1 MTYTHGH
8 HESVLRSHTWRTA
21 ENSAAYLVPF
31 LRPGQRLLDV
41 GCGPGTITADLALL
55 VAPGEVTGVDAAA
68 DVVAQAQEHAR
79 GLGVENLHFE
89 VADLFDLG
97 FPDAS
102 FDVIHLHQVLQHLA
116 DPVAALVELR
126 RVLAPEGV
134 LAARDS
140 DYGAFTW
147 APADPV
153 LDRWLE
159 LYLAV
164 TARNGHD
171 ARIGPRLLG
180 HAHEAGFSDVAV
192 SSSTWT
198 YADPEARAWWGGLW
212 ADRVRY
218 SRFAEQAVAYGLS
231 DPDEL
236 GAHRGGLPRWADSAD
251 ARLRRHPRRD
261 PGPRLTAATAG
272 AAGRSVRPELVGVG
286 VRAGD
291 GRDEREGGHHGA
303 LARGLQLA
311 PVLGDDRL
319 PGHLG
324 RRVEEPQQDRAVV
337 AGLLAGHVTGRVHL
351 ERDGREGGHQVGVAP
366 GHQRRQVLRA
376 QPRPQLLVG
385 TTSRR
390 GR

>member
-21 ENSAAYLVPF
+21 ENSSAYLLPE

-41 GCGPGTITADLALL
+41 GCGPGTITADLALM
-55 VAPGEVTGVDAAA
+55 VAPGEVVGIEPSA

-79 GLGVENLHFE
+79 PRSGDLHFE

-97 FPDAS
+97 SPDAS
-102 FDVIHLHQVLQHLA
+102 FDVIHVHQVLQHLA

-126 RVLAPEGV
+126 RVLAPGGV
-134 LAARDS
+134 LGARDS
-140 DYGAFTW
+140 DYGAFAW

-180 HAHEAGFSDVAV
+180 HAHEAGFSDVTV

-218 SRFAEQAVAYGLS
+218 WRFAEQAVDYGLS
-231 DPDEL
+231 DADEL
-236 GAHRGGLPRWADSAD
+236 
-251 ARLRRHPRRD
+251 
-261 PGPRLTAATAG
+261 
-272 AAGRSVRPELVGVG
+272 
-286 VRAGD
+286 
-291 GRDEREGGHHGA
+291 ERIA
-303 LARGLQLA
+303 KAFARGRTH
-311 PVLGDDRL
+311 P
-319 PGHLG
+319 
-324 RRVEEPQQDRAVV
+324 
-337 AGLLAGHVTGRVHL
+337 TGSSSSPTWRSWPETDAFQSVQSL
-351 ERDGREGGHQVGVAP
+351 SV
-366 GHQRRQVLRA
+366 
-376 QPRPQLLVG
+376 
-385 TTSRR
+385 
-390 GR
+390 